1 MKSLVQY
8 LKEEIFA
15 MPCTTIGMGN
25 VAGPGPD
32 NGGIGSGDMIT
43 PVCTSTTK
51 CSTKLNKRKKKQ
63 KNKKTPNK

>member
-32 NGGIGSGDMIT
+32 NGGIGSGDIIPCIT
-43 PVCTSTTK
+43 EKPDKSRK
-51 CSTKLNKRKKKQ
+51 KRKKIKRY
-63 KNKKTPNK
+63 KK